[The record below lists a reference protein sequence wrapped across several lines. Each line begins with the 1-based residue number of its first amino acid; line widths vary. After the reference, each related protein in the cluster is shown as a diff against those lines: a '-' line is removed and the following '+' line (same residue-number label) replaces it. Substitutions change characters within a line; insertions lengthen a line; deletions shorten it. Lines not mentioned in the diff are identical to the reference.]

1 MRSLSAS
8 LFGRRSLY
16 NRGAVKNFIFAA
28 ILVLWSV
35 VPILWVVISS
45 ISPRTELYSVPPNWI
60 PENPT
65 LQPYRTVLIQG
76 EGFRG
81 GETQGAARLIRTG
94 LLNSLIISL
103 STTALVMLVAP
114 LLGYTF
120 GRLRFPGR
128 RFFFFFVLALIAL
141 PGWPIIIGLF
151 PMMADLQLLDTKFGL
166 VLLLFTYRIPFE
178 VWFMTGYFRMVP
190 SEIEDAA
197 RVDGCTRLQALYKIV
212 IFMVQPGI
220 IAVSIISFL
229 HSWNFFLLPLI
240 MSYTLKSKPLTVTI
254 TEFIGQYFVHWDL
267 MSAATIIAIIPPLIM
282 VMLFQRYI
290 VKGLSAGAIK

>member
-1 MRSLSAS
+1 MRRGTSLRRKNRPRHYAAGVVLVVWS
-8 LFGRRSLY
+8 LLPI
-16 NRGAVKNFIFAA
+16 VWIF
-28 ILVLWSV
+28 
-35 VPILWVVISS
+35 ISS
-45 ISPRTELYSVPPNWI
+45 ISTRAELYSIPPNWV
-60 PENPT
+60 PQSPT
-65 LQPYRTVLIQG
+65 FEAYRTVLFRG

-81 GETQGAARLIRTG
+81 GEGQAASQLIRAG
-94 LLNSLIISL
+94 IRNSLIIAV
-103 STTALVMLVAP
+103 STTALVMGIAP
-114 LLGYTF
+114 LLGYVF

-151 PMMADLQLLDTKFGL
+151 PMMARLELLDTRFGL

-178 VWFMTGYFRMVP
+178 MWFMTGYFRQVP
-190 SEIEDAA
+190 REIEEAA
-197 RVDGCTRLQALYKIV
+197 RVDGCTRLQALYRII

-229 HSWNFFLLPLI
+229 HSWNFFLVPLI
-240 MSYTLKSKPLTVTI
+240 MAYTLRSKPLTVTI
-254 TEFIGQYFVHWDL
+254 TEFVGQFFVQWDL

-282 VMLFQRYI
+282 VFVFQRYI

>member
-1 MRSLSAS
+1 
-8 LFGRRSLY
+8 
-16 NRGAVKNFIFAA
+16 
-28 ILVLWSV
+28 
-35 VPILWVVISS
+35 
-45 ISPRTELYSVPPNWI
+45 VPPNWI

-81 GETQGAARLIRTG
+81 GETEGAARLIRTG
-94 LLNSLIISL
+94 LLNSVIISL

-151 PMMADLQLLDTKFGL
+151 PMMASLQLLDTKFGL

-178 VWFMTGYFRMVP
+178 MWFMTGYFRMVP

-197 RVDGCTRLQALYKIV
+197 RVDGCTRLQALYRIV

-240 MSYTLKSKPLTVTI
+240 MAYTLKSKPLTVTI

-267 MSAATIIAIIPPLIM
+267 MSAATVIAIIPPLIM
-282 VMLFQRYI
+282 VLLFQRYI